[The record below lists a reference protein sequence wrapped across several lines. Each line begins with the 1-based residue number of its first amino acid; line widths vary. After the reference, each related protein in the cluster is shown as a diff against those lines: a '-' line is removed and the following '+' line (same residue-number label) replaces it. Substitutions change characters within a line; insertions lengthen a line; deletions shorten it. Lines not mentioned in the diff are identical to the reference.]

1 MIRLLFFADIQEKM
15 GKSQLA
21 YDCDSVTIRE
31 LKEQLKTAYGL
42 FEIDHVMTAVN
53 EEYAMEEDMV
63 KAGDT
68 VAFIPPVSGG

>member
-1 MIRLLFFADIQEKM
+1 MIRILFFADIQEKI
-15 GKSQLA
+15 GKDTLTYA
-21 YDCDSVTIRE
+21 CDSIMIKE
-31 LKEQLKTAYGL
+31 LKEKLKTAYGL
-42 FEIDHVMTAVN
+42 LEIDHVMTAVN